1 MEIAKVKHYSRKAL
15 IVLHDVIMT
24 ALAAML
30 ALWLTEENT
39 DTIQYHDILLYLI
52 PLVGITIVVFAGL
65 KLYNSLWRYA
75 GISEI
80 VKIFLG
86 IITVLVVNIILVCFI
101 LEVEHLSWSW
111 CLIFALLQMAF
122 TMASRFF
129 FRIIRHYFSHKNV
142 PFKKSYR
149 EGKIKV
155 MVIGGGEAG
164 VSLIREMQSVE
175 DGTNINY

>member
-1 MEIAKVKHYSRKAL
+1 MEISKVKHYSRKAL

-111 CLIFALLQMAF
+111 GRIFALFQMAF
-122 TMASRFF
+122 TMASRFLF
-129 FRIIRHYFSHKNV
+129 LIIRH
-142 PFKKSYR
+142 
-149 EGKIKV
+149 
-155 MVIGGGEAG
+155 
-164 VSLIREMQSVE
+164 
-175 DGTNINY
+175 